1 MRAAKLALALITLT
15 AAGCGDSTP
24 PAIAPPPPVA
34 PVTPSASASA
44 TPPVEPPP
52 TVVTPPP
59 SRPLP
64 ELQLASLAAAR
75 DAINQHDARKYAQ
88 IFTHDAL
95 HKEAAAPDVVGRE
108 DIARRMQ
115 LLFTSFPD
123 LTLAFDRVWQKSNV
137 AVATWHWNGT
147 DTGGFLGKKATG
159 RKAGVHGVSVGFYN
173 SDGLVREIHVY
184 EDGVNLVQQLDPS
197 AKAGSF
203 RAPPADPPAAMDVIV
218 SAGGP
223 DEAQG
228 LATAKSLY
236 DAIEAKK
243 EPAATALFGATATLE
258 DFALPPRA
266 VAGPAAWKA
275 LYASWRAS
283 FGNYTELPLY
293 NQLAVNDYVI
303 SERVL
308 KGTMGSPVN
317 LHCVDVLQVKEGKIV
332 HLWTWSNTLEL
343 VAQVGKRAV
352 RRP

>member
-1 MRAAKLALALITLT
+1 MRAAKLALVLVTLT

-24 PAIAPPPPVA
+24 PAVAPPPPVA
-34 PVTPSASASA
+34 TVTPPTSA
-44 TPPVEPPP
+44 TPPVGSTP
-52 TVVTPPP
+52 TVLAPPP
-59 SRPLP
+59 SRPVP
-64 ELQLASLAAAR
+64 ELQLASLEAAAG
-75 DAINQHDARKYAQ
+75 AINDHDARKYAE
-88 IFTHDAL
+88 IFTHDAI

-108 DIARRMQ
+108 DIAKRMQ

-123 LTLAFDRVWQKSNV
+123 LRLAFDRVWQKNNV

-184 EDGVNLVQQLDPS
+184 EDGMNLVQQLDPS

-203 RAPPADPPAAMDVIV
+203 RAPPAEPPAAMDVIV

-228 LATAKSLY
+228 LAVAKTFY

-243 EPAATALFGATATLE
+243 EPASTALFAAAATLD

-266 VAGPAAWKA
+266 AAGPAAWKA
-275 LYASWRAS
+275 LYASWLAS
-283 FGNYTELPLY
+283 FGNITELPLY

-343 VAQVGKRAV
+343 VAQVGKRGV